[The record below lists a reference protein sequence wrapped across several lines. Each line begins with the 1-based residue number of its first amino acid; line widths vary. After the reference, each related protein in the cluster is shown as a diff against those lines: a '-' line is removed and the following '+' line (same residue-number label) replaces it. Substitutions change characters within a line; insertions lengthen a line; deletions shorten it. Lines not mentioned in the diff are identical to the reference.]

1 MYFACARNTPNAKV
15 QKNYHICKRKTKNL
29 SKKCVLIWNCGIF
42 FVSLQS
48 KSSKRTTMTLTE
60 LHILNFKNIA
70 EASLTFAD
78 KLNCFVGL
86 NGQGKTNLLDAIYYL
101 SFTKSAFNA
110 IDSQNI
116 RHDAEFAMIQGL
128 YSNQQSAVSDQPD
141 EPVQVTCA
149 IRRGQKKQF
158 RCGKKDYQR
167 MLDHIGKI
175 PLVMVSPE
183 DNQLIAEG
191 SDERRRFLDIIIGQT
206 DRAYLEHLNLYN
218 ALVKQRNALL
228 KQFGEQPTANS
239 QEPKAGD
246 ELFEV
251 IEMQMVPHAEY
262 IFGRRKRF
270 VEAFVPIFADLYK
283 TIAEVEEQPQLT
295 YRSQLFDRELSEALR
310 RTRQRDLILG
320 WTSQGAHKD
329 ELEMQLGDYPL
340 RRVGSQGQQK
350 TYLIAMKLAQAL
362 YLPLAVSHWPL
373 TEGSQEPKAKSQKP
387 ILLLDDIFDKLD
399 ATRVARIIDMLRCEQ
414 FGQIFLTDTDRQH
427 LTDIVKP
434 LGSSKVFNVSSGDF
448 RAG

>member
-1 MYFACARNTPNAKV
+1 
-15 QKNYHICKRKTKNL
+15 
-29 SKKCVLIWNCGIF
+29 
-42 FVSLQS
+42 
-48 KSSKRTTMTLTE
+48 MTLNE
-60 LHILNFKNIA
+60 LHIINFKNIR
-70 EASLTFAD
+70 EADLTFAD

-101 SFTKSAFNA
+101 SFTESAFNT

-116 RHDAEFAMIQGL
+116 LHDAEFAMIQGV
-128 YSNQQSAVSDQPD
+128 YSADSDQD
-141 EPVQVTCA
+141 ETMQVTCG

-167 MLDHIGKI
+167 MLDHIGRI

-183 DNQLIAEG
+183 DGQLIAEG
-191 SDERRRFLDIIIGQT
+191 SDERRRFMDVVIGQT

-228 KQFGEQPTANS
+228 KQYGDSGQPS
-239 QEPKAGD
+239 IPD

-251 IEMQMVPHAEY
+251 IEMQMVPHATY
-262 IFGRRKRF
+262 IFAQRKAF
-270 VEAFVPIFADLYK
+270 VEAFVPLFADLYK
-283 TIAEVEEQPQLT
+283 TIAEVEEMPQLT
-295 YRSQLFDRELSEALR
+295 YRSQLFDRELGEALQ

-320 WTSQGAHKD
+320 WTSQGIHKD

-362 YLPLAVSHWPL
+362 YLSSQQSAVS
-373 TEGSQEPKAKSQKP
+373 SRKP

-399 ATRVARIIDMLRCEQ
+399 ATRVARIVNLVRGEQ

-427 LTDIVKP
+427 LTDIVRPIGTIDGEIQP
-434 LGSSKVFNVSSGDF
+434 LGSSKVFYGSGGDF
-448 RAG
+448 REA

>member
-1 MYFACARNTPNAKV
+1 M
-15 QKNYHICKRKTKNL
+15 
-29 SKKCVLIWNCGIF
+29 
-42 FVSLQS
+42 
-48 KSSKRTTMTLTE
+48 
-60 LHILNFKNIA
+60 
-70 EASLTFAD
+70 FAD

-101 SFTKSAFNA
+101 SFTKSAFNTV
-110 IDSQNI
+110 DSQNI
-116 RHDAEFAMIQGL
+116 RHDAEFAMIQGVYAL
-128 YSNQQSAVSDQPD
+128 GNGFASD
-141 EPVQVTCA
+141 EPIQVTCG
-149 IRRGQKKQF
+149 IRRGLKKQF
-158 RCGKKDYQR
+158 KLGKKDYQR
-167 MLDHIGKI
+167 MLDHIGRI

-218 ALVKQRNALL
+218 SLVKQRNALL
-228 KQFGEQPTANS
+228 KQYGDGDQPTV
-239 QEPKAGD
+239 PGD
-246 ELFEV
+246 LFDV

-262 IFGRRKRF
+262 IFARRKAF

-283 TIAEVEEQPQLT
+283 TIAEVEEQPRLT
-295 YRSQLFDRELSEALR
+295 YRSQLFDRDLAESLR

-320 WTSQGAHKD
+320 WTSQGVHKD

-362 YLPLAVSHWPL
+362 ALDNAVALDAMQHKGDACLRSPQQL
-373 TEGSQEPKAKSQKP
+373 GKP

-399 ATRVARIIDMLRCEQ
+399 ATRVARIVDMLRGEQ

-427 LTDIVKP
+427 LTEIVQP
-434 LGSSKVFNVSSGDF
+434 LGLSKVFYVSGGDF

>member
-1 MYFACARNTPNAKV
+1 
-15 QKNYHICKRKTKNL
+15 
-29 SKKCVLIWNCGIF
+29 
-42 FVSLQS
+42 
-48 KSSKRTTMTLTE
+48 MTLNE
-60 LHILNFKNIA
+60 LHIINFKNIR
-70 EASLTFAD
+70 EADLTFAD

-101 SFTKSAFNA
+101 SFTKSAFNT

-116 RHDAEFAMIQGL
+116 LHDAEFAMIQGV
-128 YSNQQSAVSDQPD
+128 YSADSDQD
-141 EPVQVTCA
+141 ETMQVTCG

-167 MLDHIGKI
+167 MLDHIGRI

-183 DNQLIAEG
+183 DSQLIAEG
-191 SDERRRFLDIIIGQT
+191 SDERRRFMDVVIGQT
-206 DRAYLEHLNLYN
+206 DRSYLEHLNLYN

-228 KQFGEQPTANS
+228 KQY
-239 QEPKAGD
+239 GD
-246 ELFEV
+246 SDQRSIPEELFEV
-251 IEMQMVPHAEY
+251 IEMQMVPHAMY
-262 IFGRRKRF
+262 IFAQRKAF
-270 VEAFVPIFADLYK
+270 VEAFVPLFAGLYK
-283 TIAEVEEQPQLT
+283 TIAEVEEMPQLT
-295 YRSQLFDRELSEALR
+295 YRSQLFDRELGEALQ

-320 WTSQGAHKD
+320 WTSQGVHKD

-362 YLPLAVSHWPL
+362 YLSSEQSAVS
-373 TEGSQEPKAKSQKP
+373 SRKP

-399 ATRVARIIDMLRCEQ
+399 ATRVARIVNLVRGEQ

-427 LTDIVKP
+427 LTDIVRPIGTIDGEEQP
-434 LGSSKVFNVSSGDF
+434 LGSSKVFYVSGGDF
-448 RAG
+448 REA

>member
-1 MYFACARNTPNAKV
+1 
-15 QKNYHICKRKTKNL
+15 
-29 SKKCVLIWNCGIF
+29 
-42 FVSLQS
+42 
-48 KSSKRTTMTLTE
+48 MTLNE
-60 LHILNFKNIA
+60 LHIINFKNIR
-70 EASLTFAD
+70 EADLTFAD

-101 SFTKSAFNA
+101 SFTKSAFNTV
-110 IDSQNI
+110 DSQNI
-116 RHDAEFAMIQGL
+116 LHEAEFAMIQGV
-128 YSNQQSAVSDQPD
+128 YSADSDQD
-141 EPVQVTCA
+141 ETMQVTCG

-158 RCGKKDYQR
+158 RCGKKDYQH
-167 MLDHIGKI
+167 MLDHIGRI

-183 DNQLIAEG
+183 DGQLIAEG
-191 SDERRRFLDIIIGQT
+191 SDERRRFMDVVIGQT

-228 KQFGEQPTANS
+228 KQYGDSGQPS
-239 QEPKAGD
+239 IPD

-251 IEMQMVPHAEY
+251 IEMQMVPHAMY
-262 IFGRRKRF
+262 IFAQRKAF
-270 VEAFVPIFADLYK
+270 VVAFVPLFADLYK
-283 TIAEVEEQPQLT
+283 TIAEVEEMPQLT
-295 YRSQLFDRELSEALR
+295 YRSQLFDRELGEALQ

-320 WTSQGAHKD
+320 WTSQGVHKD

-362 YLPLAVSHWPL
+362 YLSSQQSAVS
-373 TEGSQEPKAKSQKP
+373 SRKP

-399 ATRVARIIDMLRCEQ
+399 ATRVARIVNLVRGEQ

-427 LTDIVKP
+427 LTDIVRPIGTIDGEVQP
-434 LGSSKVFNVSSGDF
+434 LGSSKVFYVSGGDF
-448 RAG
+448 REA

>member
-1 MYFACARNTPNAKV
+1 
-15 QKNYHICKRKTKNL
+15 
-29 SKKCVLIWNCGIF
+29 
-42 FVSLQS
+42 
-48 KSSKRTTMTLTE
+48 MTLNE
-60 LHILNFKNIA
+60 LHIINFKNIR
-70 EASLTFAD
+70 EADLTFAD

-101 SFTKSAFNA
+101 SFTKSAFNT

-116 RHDAEFAMIQGL
+116 LHDAEFAMIQGV
-128 YSNQQSAVSDQPD
+128 YSADSDQA
-141 EPVQVTCA
+141 ETMQVTCG

-167 MLDHIGKI
+167 MLDHIGRI

-183 DNQLIAEG
+183 DGQLIAEG
-191 SDERRRFLDIIIGQT
+191 SDERRRFMDVVIGQT

-228 KQFGEQPTANS
+228 KQYGDSGQPS
-239 QEPKAGD
+239 IPD

-251 IEMQMVPHAEY
+251 IEMQMVPHATY
-262 IFGRRKRF
+262 IFAQRKAF
-270 VEAFVPIFADLYK
+270 VEAFVPLFADLYK
-283 TIAEVEEQPQLT
+283 TIAEVEEMPQLT
-295 YRSQLFDRELSEALR
+295 YRSQLFDRELGEALQ

-320 WTSQGAHKD
+320 WTSQGVHKD

-340 RRVGSQGQQK
+340 RWVGSQGQQK

-362 YLPLAVSHWPL
+362 YLSSQQSAVS
-373 TEGSQEPKAKSQKP
+373 SRKP

-399 ATRVARIIDMLRCEQ
+399 ATRVARIVNLVRGEQ

-427 LTDIVKP
+427 LTDIVRPIGTIDGEIQP
-434 LGSSKVFNVSSGDF
+434 LDSSKVFYVSGGDF
-448 RAG
+448 REA

>member
-1 MYFACARNTPNAKV
+1 M
-15 QKNYHICKRKTKNL
+15 I
-29 SKKCVLIWNCGIF
+29 
-42 FVSLQS
+42 LQ
-48 KSSKRTTMTLTE
+48 E
-60 LHILNFKNIA
+60 LHIIDFKNIR
-70 EASLTFAD
+70 EADLTFAD

-101 SFTKSAFNA
+101 SFTKSAFNTV
-110 IDSQNI
+110 DSQNI
-116 RHDAEFAMIQGL
+116 RHDAEFAMIQGV
-128 YSNQQSAVSDQPD
+128 YAFGNGFASD
-141 EPVQVTCA
+141 EPIQVTCG
-149 IRRGQKKQF
+149 IRRGLKKQF
-158 RCGKKDYQR
+158 KLGKKDYQR
-167 MLDHIGKI
+167 MLDHIGRI

-218 ALVKQRNALL
+218 SLVKQRNALL
-228 KQFGEQPTANS
+228 KQYGDGDQPTV
-239 QEPKAGD
+239 PGD
-246 ELFEV
+246 LFDV

-262 IFGRRKRF
+262 IFARRKAF

-283 TIAEVEEQPQLT
+283 TIAEVEEQPRLT
-295 YRSQLFDRELSEALR
+295 YRSQLFDRDLAESLR

-320 WTSQGAHKD
+320 WTSQGVHKD

-362 YLPLAVSHWPL
+362 AFDNAVASDATRHKGDACLRSPQQL
-373 TEGSQEPKAKSQKP
+373 GKP

-399 ATRVARIIDMLRCEQ
+399 ATRVARIVDMLRGEQ

-427 LTDIVKP
+427 LTEIVQP
-434 LGSSKVFNVSSGDF
+434 LGSSKVFYVSGGDF

>member
-1 MYFACARNTPNAKV
+1 
-15 QKNYHICKRKTKNL
+15 
-29 SKKCVLIWNCGIF
+29 
-42 FVSLQS
+42 
-48 KSSKRTTMTLTE
+48 MTLNE
-60 LHILNFKNIA
+60 LHIINFKNIR
-70 EASLTFAD
+70 EADLTFAD

-101 SFTKSAFNA
+101 SFTKSAFNT

-116 RHDAEFAMIQGL
+116 LHDAEFAMIQGV
-128 YSNQQSAVSDQPD
+128 YSADSDQD
-141 EPVQVTCA
+141 ETMQVTCG

-167 MLDHIGKI
+167 MLDHIGRI

-183 DNQLIAEG
+183 DGQLIAEG
-191 SDERRRFLDIIIGQT
+191 SDERRRFMDVVIGQT

-228 KQFGEQPTANS
+228 KQYGDSGQPS
-239 QEPKAGD
+239 IPD

-251 IEMQMVPHAEY
+251 IEMQMAPHAMY
-262 IFGRRKRF
+262 IFAQRKAF
-270 VEAFVPIFADLYK
+270 VEAFVPLFADLYK
-283 TIAEVEEQPQLT
+283 TIAEVEEMPQLT
-295 YRSQLFDRELSEALR
+295 YRSQLFDRELGEALQ

-320 WTSQGAHKD
+320 WTSQGVHKD

-362 YLPLAVSHWPL
+362 YLSSQQSAVS
-373 TEGSQEPKAKSQKP
+373 SRKP

-399 ATRVARIIDMLRCEQ
+399 ATRVARIVNLVRGEQ

-427 LTDIVKP
+427 LTDIVRPIGTIDGEIQP
-434 LGSSKVFNVSSGDF
+434 LDSSKVFYVSGGDF
-448 RAG
+448 REA

>member
-1 MYFACARNTPNAKV
+1 
-15 QKNYHICKRKTKNL
+15 
-29 SKKCVLIWNCGIF
+29 
-42 FVSLQS
+42 
-48 KSSKRTTMTLTE
+48 MTLNE
-60 LHILNFKNIA
+60 LHIINFKNIR
-70 EASLTFAD
+70 EADLTFAD

-101 SFTKSAFNA
+101 SFTKSAFNTV
-110 IDSQNI
+110 DSQNI
-116 RHDAEFAMIQGL
+116 LHEAEFAMIQGV
-128 YSNQQSAVSDQPD
+128 YSADSDQD
-141 EPVQVTCA
+141 ETMQVTCG

-167 MLDHIGKI
+167 MLDHIGRI

-183 DNQLIAEG
+183 DGQLIAEG
-191 SDERRRFLDIIIGQT
+191 SDERRRFMDVVIGQT

-228 KQFGEQPTANS
+228 KQYGDSGQPS
-239 QEPKAGD
+239 IPD

-251 IEMQMVPHAEY
+251 IEMQMVPHATY
-262 IFGRRKRF
+262 IFAQRKAF
-270 VEAFVPIFADLYK
+270 VEAFVPLFADLYK
-283 TIAEVEEQPQLT
+283 TIAEVEEMPQLT
-295 YRSQLFDRELSEALR
+295 YRSQLFDRELGEALQC
-310 RTRQRDLILG
+310 TRQRDLMLG
-320 WTSQGAHKD
+320 WTSQGIHKD

-362 YLPLAVSHWPL
+362 YLSSQQSAVS
-373 TEGSQEPKAKSQKP
+373 SRKP

-399 ATRVARIIDMLRCEQ
+399 ATRVARIVNLVRGEQ

-427 LTDIVKP
+427 LTDIVRPIGTIDGEVQP
-434 LGSSKVFNVSSGDF
+434 LGSSKVFYVSGGDF
-448 RAG
+448 REA

>member
-1 MYFACARNTPNAKV
+1 M
-15 QKNYHICKRKTKNL
+15 L
-29 SKKCVLIWNCGIF
+29 
-42 FVSLQS
+42 
-48 KSSKRTTMTLTE
+48 LTE
-60 LHILNFKNIA
+60 LNILNFKNIR

-78 KLNCFVGL
+78 KLNCFVGQ

-101 SFTKSAFNA
+101 SFTKSAFNP

-116 RHDAEFAMIQGL
+116 CHEADFAMIQGQ
-128 YSNQQSAVSDQPD
+128 YQPSLAD
-141 EPVQVTCA
+141 DSEPVQITCS
-149 IRRGQKKQF
+149 IKRGQKKQF
-158 RCGKKDYQR
+158 RYGKKEYQR
-167 MLDHIGKI
+167 MLDHIGRI

-206 DRAYLEHLNLYN
+206 DRAYLEHLSLYN

-228 KQFGEQPTANS
+228 KQYGEGSQLSTLNS
-239 QEPKAGD
+239 QLSTSNND
-246 ELFEV
+246 LFEV
-251 IEMQMVPHAEY
+251 LEMQMIPHAEY
-262 IFGRRKRF
+262 IFARRKAF

-283 TIAEVEEQPQLT
+283 TIAEVEELPRLT
-295 YRSQLFDRELSEALR
+295 YRSQLFDRELGEALR

-320 WTSQGAHKD
+320 WTSQGIHKD

-350 TYLIAMKLAQAL
+350 TYLIALKLAQAL
-362 YLPLAVSHWPL
+362 YLSMDQPSLADNR
-373 TEGSQEPKAKSQKP
+373 P

-399 ATRVARIIDMLRCEQ
+399 ASRVARIIELVRSER

-434 LGSSKVFNVSSGDF
+434 FGSSKVFYVSGGDF

>member
-1 MYFACARNTPNAKV
+1 MAD
-15 QKNYHICKRKTKNL
+15 
-29 SKKCVLIWNCGIF
+29 CGLRSNPSLCLKWMRGTIF
-42 FVSLQS
+42 VMLYG
-48 KSSKRTTMTLTE
+48 RMTLQE
-60 LHILNFKNIA
+60 LHIINFKNIQ
-70 EASLTFAD
+70 EADLTFAD

-101 SFTKSAFNA
+101 SFTKSAFNT

-116 RHDAEFAMIQGL
+116 RHDADFAMIQGVYTQTSTKPRQNL
-128 YSNQQSAVSDQPD
+128 DLPSTESGDD
-141 EPVQVTCA
+141 IQVTCS

-158 RCGKKDYQR
+158 RYGKKDYQR
-167 MLDHIGKI
+167 LLDHIGRI
-175 PLVMVSPE
+175 PLVIVSPE

-206 DRAYLEHLNLYN
+206 DRAYLEHLSLYN

-228 KQFGEQPTANS
+228 KQYAEATAIP
-239 QEPKAGD
+239 ED
-246 ELFEV
+246 LFEV
-251 IEMQMVPHAEY
+251 LEQQMVPHAGY
-262 IFGRRKRF
+262 IFGKRRDF
-270 VEAFVPIFADLYK
+270 VEAFVPVFAGLYNE
-283 TIAEVEEQPQLT
+283 IAEVEEQPQLI
-295 YRSQLFDRELSEALR
+295 YRSQLFDRELGEALR

-320 WTSQGAHKD
+320 WTSQGVHKD
-329 ELEMQLGDYPL
+329 ELEMLLGEYPL

-362 YLPLAVSHWPL
+362 YLSEQQSSMADS
-373 TEGSQEPKAKSQKP
+373 TTP

-399 ATRVARIIDMLRCEQ
+399 AERVSRIVSLVQSDK

-427 LTDIVKP
+427 LTEIVQP
-434 LGSSKVFNVSSGDF
+434 DGVPADLSKVFYVSGGDF

>member
-1 MYFACARNTPNAKV
+1 
-15 QKNYHICKRKTKNL
+15 
-29 SKKCVLIWNCGIF
+29 
-42 FVSLQS
+42 
-48 KSSKRTTMTLTE
+48 MTLNE
-60 LHILNFKNIA
+60 LHIINFKNIR
-70 EASLTFAD
+70 EADLTFAD

-101 SFTKSAFNA
+101 SFTKSAFNTV
-110 IDSQNI
+110 DSQNI
-116 RHDAEFAMIQGL
+116 LHEAEFAMIQGV
-128 YSNQQSAVSDQPD
+128 YSADSDQD
-141 EPVQVTCA
+141 ETMQVTCG

-167 MLDHIGKI
+167 MLDHIGRI

-183 DNQLIAEG
+183 DGQLIAEG
-191 SDERRRFLDIIIGQT
+191 SDERRRFMDVVIGQT

-228 KQFGEQPTANS
+228 KQYGDSGQPS
-239 QEPKAGD
+239 IPD

-251 IEMQMVPHAEY
+251 IEMQMVPHATY
-262 IFGRRKRF
+262 IFAQRKAF
-270 VEAFVPIFADLYK
+270 VEAFVPLFADLYK
-283 TIAEVEEQPQLT
+283 TIAEVEEMPQLT
-295 YRSQLFDRELSEALR
+295 YRSQLFDRELGEALQ

-320 WTSQGAHKD
+320 WTSQGVHKD

-362 YLPLAVSHWPL
+362 YLSSQQSAVS
-373 TEGSQEPKAKSQKP
+373 SRKP

-399 ATRVARIIDMLRCEQ
+399 ATRVARIVNLVRGEQ

-427 LTDIVKP
+427 LTDIVRPIGTIDGEIQP
-434 LGSSKVFNVSSGDF
+434 LGSSKVFYVSGGDF
-448 RAG
+448 REA

>member
-1 MYFACARNTPNAKV
+1 
-15 QKNYHICKRKTKNL
+15 
-29 SKKCVLIWNCGIF
+29 
-42 FVSLQS
+42 
-48 KSSKRTTMTLTE
+48 MTLKE
-60 LHILNFKNIA
+60 LHIINFKNIR
-70 EASLTFAD
+70 EADLTFAD

-101 SFTKSAFNA
+101 SFTKSAFNT

-116 RHDAEFAMIQGL
+116 LHDAEFAMIQGV
-128 YSNQQSAVSDQPD
+128 YSADSDQD
-141 EPVQVTCA
+141 ETMQVTCG

-167 MLDHIGKI
+167 MLDHIGRI

-183 DNQLIAEG
+183 DGQLIAEG
-191 SDERRRFLDIIIGQT
+191 SDERRRFMDVVIGQT

-228 KQFGEQPTANS
+228 KQYGDSGQPS
-239 QEPKAGD
+239 IPD

-251 IEMQMVPHAEY
+251 IEMQMVPHAMY
-262 IFGRRKRF
+262 IFAQRKAF
-270 VEAFVPIFADLYK
+270 VEAFVPLFADLYK
-283 TIAEVEEQPQLT
+283 TIAEVEEMPQLT
-295 YRSQLFDRELSEALR
+295 YRSQLFDRELGEALQ

-320 WTSQGAHKD
+320 WTSQGVHKD

-362 YLPLAVSHWPL
+362 YLSSQQSAVS
-373 TEGSQEPKAKSQKP
+373 SRKP

-399 ATRVARIIDMLRCEQ
+399 ATRVARIVNLVRGEQ

-427 LTDIVKP
+427 LTDIVRPIGTIDGEVQP
-434 LGSSKVFNVSSGDF
+434 LGSSKVFYVSGGDF
-448 RAG
+448 REA

>member
-1 MYFACARNTPNAKV
+1 
-15 QKNYHICKRKTKNL
+15 
-29 SKKCVLIWNCGIF
+29 
-42 FVSLQS
+42 
-48 KSSKRTTMTLTE
+48 MTLNE
-60 LHILNFKNIA
+60 LHIINFKNIR
-70 EASLTFAD
+70 EADLTFAD

-101 SFTKSAFNA
+101 SFTKSAFNT

-116 RHDAEFAMIQGL
+116 LHEAEFAMIQGV
-128 YSNQQSAVSDQPD
+128 YSADSDQD
-141 EPVQVTCA
+141 ETMQVTCG

-167 MLDHIGKI
+167 MLDHIGRI
-175 PLVMVSPE
+175 LLVMVSPE
-183 DNQLIAEG
+183 DGQLIAEG
-191 SDERRRFLDIIIGQT
+191 SDERRRFMDVVIGQT

-228 KQFGEQPTANS
+228 KQYGDSGQPS
-239 QEPKAGD
+239 IPD

-251 IEMQMVPHAEY
+251 IEMQMVPHATY
-262 IFGRRKRF
+262 IFAQRKAF
-270 VEAFVPIFADLYK
+270 VEAFVPLFADLYK
-283 TIAEVEEQPQLT
+283 TIAEVEEMPQLT
-295 YRSQLFDRELSEALR
+295 YRSQLFDRELGEALQ

-320 WTSQGAHKD
+320 WTSQGVHKD

-362 YLPLAVSHWPL
+362 YLSSQQSAVS
-373 TEGSQEPKAKSQKP
+373 SRKP

-399 ATRVARIIDMLRCEQ
+399 ATRVARIVNLVRGEQ

-427 LTDIVKP
+427 LTDIVRPIGTIDGEIQP
-434 LGSSKVFNVSSGDF
+434 LDSSKVFYVSGGDF
-448 RAG
+448 REA

>member
-1 MYFACARNTPNAKV
+1 M
-15 QKNYHICKRKTKNL
+15 I
-29 SKKCVLIWNCGIF
+29 
-42 FVSLQS
+42 LQ
-48 KSSKRTTMTLTE
+48 E
-60 LHILNFKNIA
+60 LHIINFKNIR
-70 EASLTFAD
+70 EADLTFAD

-101 SFTKSAFNA
+101 SFTKSAFNT

-116 RHDAEFAMIQGL
+116 RHDAEFAMIQGIYGAPETTNDVVL
-128 YSNQQSAVSDQPD
+128 GRAEARVASMPQSGISCERVA
-141 EPVQVTCA
+141 ECEVTCA

-167 MLDHIGKI
+167 MLDHIGRI

-206 DRAYLEHLNLYN
+206 DRAYLEHLSMYN

-228 KQFGEQPTANS
+228 KQNGGADIQQQPTANDQWLMAQS
-239 QEPKAGD
+239 
-246 ELFEV
+246 LFEV
-251 IEMQMVPHAEY
+251 LEHQMLPHAMY
-262 IFGRRKRF
+262 IFEHRRTF

-283 TIAEVEEQPQLT
+283 AIADVEEEPRLM
-295 YRSQLFDRELSEALR
+295 YRSQLFDRDLNEAFK
-310 RTRQRDLILG
+310 RTRSRDLILG
-320 WTSQGAHKD
+320 WTSQGVHKD
-329 ELEMQLGDYPL
+329 ELEMLLGEYPL

-362 YLPLAVSHWPL
+362 YLS
-373 TEGSQEPKAKSQKP
+373 SQQPMANGQKP

-399 ATRVARIIDMLRCEQ
+399 AARVARIVDMVRGDQ

-427 LTDIVKP
+427 LTEIVQP
-434 LGSSKVFNVSSGDF
+434 LGSSKVFYVSGGDF

>member
-1 MYFACARNTPNAKV
+1 
-15 QKNYHICKRKTKNL
+15 
-29 SKKCVLIWNCGIF
+29 
-42 FVSLQS
+42 
-48 KSSKRTTMTLTE
+48 MTLKE
-60 LHILNFKNIA
+60 LHIINFKNIR
-70 EASLTFAD
+70 EADLTFAD

-101 SFTKSAFNA
+101 SFTKSAFNT

-116 RHDAEFAMIQGL
+116 LHDAEFAMIQGV
-128 YSNQQSAVSDQPD
+128 YSADSDQD
-141 EPVQVTCA
+141 ETMQVTCG

-167 MLDHIGKI
+167 MLDHIGRI

-183 DNQLIAEG
+183 DGQLIAEG
-191 SDERRRFLDIIIGQT
+191 SDERRRFMDVVIGQT

-228 KQFGEQPTANS
+228 KQYGDSGQPS
-239 QEPKAGD
+239 IPD

-251 IEMQMVPHAEY
+251 IEMQMVPHATY
-262 IFGRRKRF
+262 IFAQRKAF
-270 VEAFVPIFADLYK
+270 VETFVPLFADLYK
-283 TIAEVEEQPQLT
+283 TIAEVEEMPQLT
-295 YRSQLFDRELSEALR
+295 YRSQLFDRELGEALQ

-320 WTSQGAHKD
+320 WTSQGVHKD

-362 YLPLAVSHWPL
+362 YLSSQQSAVS
-373 TEGSQEPKAKSQKP
+373 SRKP

-399 ATRVARIIDMLRCEQ
+399 ATRVARIVNLVRGEQ

-427 LTDIVKP
+427 LTDIVRPIGTIDGEIQP
-434 LGSSKVFNVSSGDF
+434 LGSSKVFYVSGGDF
-448 RAG
+448 REA

>member
-1 MYFACARNTPNAKV
+1 
-15 QKNYHICKRKTKNL
+15 
-29 SKKCVLIWNCGIF
+29 
-42 FVSLQS
+42 
-48 KSSKRTTMTLTE
+48 MTLNE
-60 LHILNFKNIA
+60 LHIINFKNIR
-70 EASLTFAD
+70 EADLTFAD

-101 SFTKSAFNA
+101 SFTKSAFNT

-116 RHDAEFAMIQGL
+116 LHDAEFAMIQGV
-128 YSNQQSAVSDQPD
+128 YSADSDQD
-141 EPVQVTCA
+141 ETMQVTCG

-167 MLDHIGKI
+167 MLDHIGRI

-183 DNQLIAEG
+183 DGQLIAEG
-191 SDERRRFLDIIIGQT
+191 SDERRRFMDVVIGQT

-228 KQFGEQPTANS
+228 KQYGDSDQPS
-239 QEPKAGD
+239 IPD

-251 IEMQMVPHAEY
+251 IEMQMVPHAMY
-262 IFGRRKRF
+262 IFAQRKAF
-270 VEAFVPIFADLYK
+270 VEAFVPLFADLYK
-283 TIAEVEEQPQLT
+283 TIAEVEEMPQLT
-295 YRSQLFDRELSEALR
+295 YRSQLFDRELGEALQ

-320 WTSQGAHKD
+320 WTSQGIHKD

-362 YLPLAVSHWPL
+362 YLSSQQSAVS
-373 TEGSQEPKAKSQKP
+373 SRKP

-399 ATRVARIIDMLRCEQ
+399 ATRVARIVNLVRGEQ

-427 LTDIVKP
+427 LTDIVRPIGTIDGEIQP
-434 LGSSKVFNVSSGDF
+434 LGSSKVFYVSGGDF
-448 RAG
+448 REA

>member
-1 MYFACARNTPNAKV
+1 
-15 QKNYHICKRKTKNL
+15 
-29 SKKCVLIWNCGIF
+29 
-42 FVSLQS
+42 
-48 KSSKRTTMTLTE
+48 MTLNE
-60 LHILNFKNIA
+60 LHIINFKNIR
-70 EASLTFAD
+70 EADLTFAD

-101 SFTKSAFNA
+101 SFTKSAFNT

-116 RHDAEFAMIQGL
+116 LHDAEFAMIQGV
-128 YSNQQSAVSDQPD
+128 YSADSDQD
-141 EPVQVTCA
+141 ETMQVTCG

-167 MLDHIGKI
+167 MLDHIGLI

-183 DNQLIAEG
+183 DSQLIAEG
-191 SDERRRFLDIIIGQT
+191 SDERRRFMDVVIGQT
-206 DRAYLEHLNLYN
+206 DRSYLEHLNQYN

-228 KQFGEQPTANS
+228 KQY
-239 QEPKAGD
+239 GD
-246 ELFEV
+246 SDQRSIPEELFEV
-251 IEMQMVPHAEY
+251 IEMQMVPHAMY
-262 IFGRRKRF
+262 IFAQRKAF
-270 VEAFVPIFADLYK
+270 VEAFVPLFADLYK
-283 TIAEVEEQPQLT
+283 TIAEVEEMPQLT
-295 YRSQLFDRELSEALR
+295 YRSQLFDRELGEALQ

-320 WTSQGAHKD
+320 WTSQGVHKD

-362 YLPLAVSHWPL
+362 YLSSEQSAVS
-373 TEGSQEPKAKSQKP
+373 SRKP

-399 ATRVARIIDMLRCEQ
+399 ATRVARIVNLVRGEQ

-427 LTDIVKP
+427 LTDIVRPIGTIDGEEQP
-434 LGSSKVFNVSSGDF
+434 LGSSKVFYVSGGDF
-448 RAG
+448 REA

>member
-1 MYFACARNTPNAKV
+1 
-15 QKNYHICKRKTKNL
+15 
-29 SKKCVLIWNCGIF
+29 
-42 FVSLQS
+42 
-48 KSSKRTTMTLTE
+48 MTLNE
-60 LHILNFKNIA
+60 LHIINFKNIR
-70 EASLTFAD
+70 EADLTFAD

-101 SFTKSAFNA
+101 SFTKSAFNT

-116 RHDAEFAMIQGL
+116 LHDAEFAMIQGV
-128 YSNQQSAVSDQPD
+128 YSADSDQA
-141 EPVQVTCA
+141 ETMQVTCG

-167 MLDHIGKI
+167 MLDHIGRI

-183 DNQLIAEG
+183 DGQLIAEG
-191 SDERRRFLDIIIGQT
+191 SDERRRFMDVVIGQT

-228 KQFGEQPTANS
+228 KQYGDSGQPS
-239 QEPKAGD
+239 IPD

-251 IEMQMVPHAEY
+251 IEMQMVPHAMY
-262 IFGRRKRF
+262 IFAQRKAF
-270 VEAFVPIFADLYK
+270 VEAFVPLFADLYK
-283 TIAEVEEQPQLT
+283 TIAEVEEMPQLT
-295 YRSQLFDRELSEALR
+295 YRSQLFDRELGEALQ

-320 WTSQGAHKD
+320 WTSQGVHKD

-362 YLPLAVSHWPL
+362 YLSSQQSAVS
-373 TEGSQEPKAKSQKP
+373 SRKP

-399 ATRVARIIDMLRCEQ
+399 ATRVARIVNLVRGEQ

-427 LTDIVKP
+427 LTDIVRPIGTIDGEIQP
-434 LGSSKVFNVSSGDF
+434 LGSSKVFYVSGGDF
-448 RAG
+448 REA

>member
-1 MYFACARNTPNAKV
+1 
-15 QKNYHICKRKTKNL
+15 
-29 SKKCVLIWNCGIF
+29 
-42 FVSLQS
+42 
-48 KSSKRTTMTLTE
+48 MTLNE
-60 LHILNFKNIA
+60 LHIINFKNIR
-70 EASLTFAD
+70 EADLTFAD

-101 SFTKSAFNA
+101 SFTKSAFNT

-116 RHDAEFAMIQGL
+116 LHDAEFAMIQGV
-128 YSNQQSAVSDQPD
+128 YSADSDQD
-141 EPVQVTCA
+141 ETMQVTCG

-167 MLDHIGKI
+167 MLDHIGRI

-183 DNQLIAEG
+183 DGQLIAEG
-191 SDERRRFLDIIIGQT
+191 SDERRRFMDVVIGQT

-228 KQFGEQPTANS
+228 KQYGDSDHPS
-239 QEPKAGD
+239 IPD

-251 IEMQMVPHAEY
+251 IEMQMVPHATY
-262 IFGRRKRF
+262 IFAQRKAF
-270 VEAFVPIFADLYK
+270 VEAFVPLFADLYK
-283 TIAEVEEQPQLT
+283 TIAEVEEMPQLT
-295 YRSQLFDRELSEALR
+295 YRSQLFDRELGEALQ

-320 WTSQGAHKD
+320 WTSQGVHKD

-362 YLPLAVSHWPL
+362 YLSSQQSAVS
-373 TEGSQEPKAKSQKP
+373 SRKP

-399 ATRVARIIDMLRCEQ
+399 ATRVARIVNLVRGEQ

-427 LTDIVKP
+427 LTDIVRPIGTIDGEVQP
-434 LGSSKVFNVSSGDF
+434 LGSSKVFYVSGGDF
-448 RAG
+448 REA